1 MPRKCVPLLIA
12 ALSLPTSLLAEQTPF
27 EAPSGDI
34 LLTINGHI
42 KHTNA
47 SDTAQF
53 DADML
58 ATLDRHTLETET
70 SVTDGVNHFEG
81 FLVRDLLN
89 WVGAEG
95 EQVTAT
101 ALNDYIVEIPIDDFY
116 RYEVLAATHMNGE
129 KLTARDKGPLWI
141 VYPRND
147 HSELQDIRYDYRW
160 VWQLNGLTV
169 E

>member
-1 MPRKCVPLLIA
+1 MPKTCVLLLMA
-12 ALSLPTSLLAEQTPF
+12 GLSISGSLLAEPMPP
-27 EAPSGDI
+27 PSGDVI
-34 LLTINGHI
+34 LTINGQI
-42 KHTNA
+42 KNTNGG
-47 SDTAQF
+47 DTAQF

-58 ATLDRHTLETET
+58 ASLDRYTLATET
-70 SVTDGVNHFEG
+70 SVTDGINHFEG
-81 FLVRDLLN
+81 FLLRDLLD
-89 WVGAEG
+89 WAEAEG

-101 ALNDYIVEIPIDDFY
+101 ALNDYIVEIPMDDFY
-116 RYEVLAATHMNGE
+116 RYDVLAATHMDG
-129 KLTARDKGPLWI
+129 KQLTARDKGPLWI